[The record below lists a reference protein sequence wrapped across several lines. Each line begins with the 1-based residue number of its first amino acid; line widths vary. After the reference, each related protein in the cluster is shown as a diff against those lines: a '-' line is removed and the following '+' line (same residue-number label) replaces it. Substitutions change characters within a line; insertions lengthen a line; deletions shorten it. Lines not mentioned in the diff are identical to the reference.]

1 MRNDT
6 DVAEAA
12 VQTRAMPPIT
22 TREQLYRSVI
32 EQAGAVF
39 LRLENDCVLFQS
51 SPSSKR
57 ISLYA
62 LSCDAENVR
71 LALKAERERL
81 LIDAWEPL
89 L

>member
-1 MRNDT
+1 MLNGT
-6 DVAEAA
+6 EIAEAVA
-12 VQTRAMPPIT
+12 QTPTMPPIT
-22 TREQLYRSVI
+22 TREQKYRSVI

-39 LRLENDCVLFQS
+39 LRLERDRVLFQS
-51 SPSSKR
+51 GPISKP

-71 LALKAERERL
+71 LASKAERERL
-81 LIDAWEPL
+81 LIDVPEPL